1 MSQQRFAG
9 KHVIVTGPGKDIG
22 RATARRF
29 AAEGADVMLVGRTG
43 TTLEETERM
52 IADAGGR
59 SWVHVADVR
68 ERGEIDA
75 LVDAAV
81 ERWVRIDVL
90 VNNAGDRDQTS

>member
-9 KHVIVTGPGKDIG
+9 KQVIVTGPGKDIG

-43 TTLEETERM
+43 ATLEETASM
-52 IADAGGR
+52 IAADGGR

-68 ERGEIDA
+68 KRADIDA
-75 LVDAAV
+75 AVDAAMS
-81 ERWVRIDVL
+81 RWGRVDGLI
-90 VNNAGDRDQTS
+90 NNAGDRAQSA